1 VALLVLHGHFS
12 PTTQTRTYIYAS
24 YYVVPEGYIHYPN
37 NFIKG
42 YAMTVWKNC
51 TVDSLYYNE
60 DPASTKES
68 GFQVKIDDAEIVVSY
83 QDDDGWVEYRGKN
96 KDDGHFQLTCP
107 DRNGEATLH
116 QFPNGNILE
125 GFWVEAGTR
134 GMWRITLA

>member
-1 VALLVLHGHFS
+1 
-12 PTTQTRTYIYAS
+12 
-24 YYVVPEGYIHYPN
+24 
-37 NFIKG
+37 
-42 YAMTVWKNC
+42 MTVWKNC